1 MCDTFNYDL
10 LEYPII
16 HRYHHDTGN
25 PERNGTRNHRIYF
38 IDGEHALVGVLH
50 DPNEVLFGRVPAE
63 EYWREGN
70 GKGQNPNV
78 AEHKNDSFLI

>member
-1 MCDTFNYDL
+1 MAL

-25 PERNGTRNHRIYF
+25 PERNGTRNYC
-38 IDGEHALVGVLH
+38 IDLIDYKHALVGMLLYIFEVVL
-50 DPNEVLFGRVPAE
+50 GRIPTE
-63 EYWREGN
+63 KNWRKGN
-70 GKGQNPNV
+70 REWQNPNI